1 MKKFIIITAVAMAF
15 VFCGSR
21 ANAQEVKDTVI
32 YHIASAVD
40 SSLVGTSVLDIMP
53 AKSKGDAADINIS
66 QSHSTIERL
75 NNYILRNKERVMSGY
90 RVRIFFDN
98 KQSARAA
105 SESAM
110 ETFNK
115 NYHGIPAY
123 RSYQSPFFKVT
134 VGDFR
139 TKSEA
144 MVLLKSLKNLFPSAF
159 IVKENINYPAAD
171 REHTFVADTVRT
183 TLVEL

>member
-1 MKKFIIITAVAMAF
+1 MALSVAAVLAF
-15 VFCGSR
+15 GVG
-21 ANAQEVKDTVI
+21 AYAQEAVRDTVI
-32 YHIASAVD
+32 YHFAAAVD
-40 SSLVGTSVLDIMP
+40 SSLVGSSIMEVLP
-53 AKSKGDAADINIS
+53 SKSKGDAADAVIH
-66 QSHSTIERL
+66 QSSATADRLERF
-75 NNYILRNKERVMSGY
+75 IRRNKERTLTGY

-105 SESAM
+105 SQAAM
-110 ETFNK
+110 DNFYK
-115 NYHGIPAY
+115 HYHGIPAY

-144 MVLLKSLKNLFPSAF
+144 MALLRSLKADMFPSAF

-183 TLVEL
+183 YIAEP